1 MRIKTIVLTAVLS
14 IMCIFTL
21 AGCQKKIH
29 LEEKSFTAETE
40 IKTIVIDDES
50 MDIEFS
56 SSSTAKNI
64 TVDYYESSEY
74 PLDVSVVLSSSTL
87 RIKRNVKHTTFTPD
101 YTWQYG
107 CKTVVTLP
115 EEYDGEIE
123 VDILNGDI
131 TVNAITAG
139 EVDFNTTNGDIILKT
154 VTFKES
160 KLNITNGKVNVS
172 ASTLDSLEVEVT
184 NGDIQIFQ
192 TSISNKLK
200 TDLTNGNHLF
210 ENVSAVSYDLNT
222 TNGDFNLKRIECT
235 ALVNVKVVTGSVSI
249 SMKGAK
255 EEYKTALST
264 GAGKTKGETSE
275 GTKIITV
282 KTTVGDIT
290 ISYLG

>member
-50 MDIEFS
+50 MDIEFN

-87 RIKRNVKHTTFTPD
+87 RIIRNVKHTTFTPD
-101 YTWQYG
+101 YSWQYG

-115 EEYDGEIE
+115 KEYDGEIE
-123 VDILNGDI
+123 VDVLNGDI

-139 EVDFNTTNGDIILKT
+139 KADFDTTNGDIVLKNT
-154 VTFKES
+154 TLKET
-160 KLNITNGKVNVS
+160 KLDITSGKVNVVGS
-172 ASTLDSLEVEVT
+172 ALDSLEVDVI
-184 NGDIQIFQ
+184 NGDIQISQ
-192 TSISNKLK
+192 TSVSNKLK
-200 TDLTNGNHLF
+200 TSLTNGDHLF
-210 ENVSAVSYDLNT
+210 ENVSAGSFDVNT
-222 TNGDFNLKRIECT
+222 TNGDFNLKKIECT
-235 ALVNVKVVTGSVSI
+235 SLVNVKVITGSVSI

-264 GAGKTKGETSE
+264 GTGKIKGETSE

>member
-50 MDIEFS
+50 MDIEFN

-87 RIKRNVKHTTFTPD
+87 RIIRNVKHTTFTPD
-101 YTWQYG
+101 YSWQYG

-115 EEYDGEIE
+115 KEYDGEIE
-123 VDILNGDI
+123 VDVLNGDI

-139 EVDFNTTNGDIILKT
+139 KADFDTTNGDTLAS
-154 VTFKES
+154 VDLS
-160 KLNITNGKVNVS
+160 KLNADETEKQLLAQWNN
-172 ASTLDSLEVEVT
+172 L
-184 NGDIQIFQ
+184 
-192 TSISNKLK
+192 
-200 TDLTNGNHLF
+200 LT
-210 ENVSAVSYDLNT
+210 E
-222 TNGDFNLKRIECT
+222 
-235 ALVNVKVVTGSVSI
+235 
-249 SMKGAK
+249 AK
-255 EEYKTALST
+255 KTAEYDASHFLVLHRT
-264 GAGKTKGETSE
+264 HGKGNTH
-275 GTKIITV
+275 
-282 KTTVGDIT
+282 VG
-290 ISYLG
+290 LA